1 MLSETLKPVLIMIT
15 GMMFI
20 PLGDAAGKLLIVN
33 YGAAPQFVGW
43 SRFFLGIIFI
53 MAVYL
58 FRGFDFS
65 ILKNWR
71 VWVRGVLVTGAISNI
86 LIALETETLANTF
99 AAFFIGPIVAY
110 FVSAFLLKE
119 EISKSRTALLFFGF
133 VGMLLVI
140 KPGISFTIGT
150 AHALL
155 SGVFYGCFLVSTKW
169 LAGVANARSLLV
181 SHLIIGSIF
190 MAPIGLSNIPDLSD
204 PTLIFLVL
212 LSAIA
217 SAIGNLLLV
226 MSNKMADASML
237 APLVYTQLISA
248 TLLGILV
255 FGDVPDWISMVG
267 LSMLLFSGLY
277 GFYQKAKTL

>member
-1 MLSETLKPVLIMIT
+1 MIT

-20 PLGDAAGKLLIVN
+20 PLGDAAGKLMIVS
-33 YGAAPQFVGW
+33 YGVAPQFVGW

-53 MAVYL
+53 LSVYL
-58 FRGFDFS
+58 CRGFDFS

-71 VWVRGVLVTGAISNI
+71 IWVRGVFVTGAISNI
-86 LIALETETLANTF
+86 LIALETESLANTF
-99 AAFFIGPIVAY
+99 AAFFVGPIVAY
-110 FVSAFLLKE
+110 FISALVLKE
-119 EISKSRTALLFFGF
+119 AISKSRTALLFFGF
-133 VGMLLVI
+133 IGMLLVI

-190 MAPIGLSNIPDLSD
+190 MAPIGLKNVPDLSD
-204 PTLIFLVL
+204 TMLIFLIL

-226 MSNKMADASML
+226 TSNKMADASML

-248 TLLGILV
+248 TFFGILV
-255 FGDVPDWISMVG
+255 FGDIPDWISMVG
-267 LSMLLFSGLY
+267 LTMLLFSGLY
-277 GFYQKAKTL
+277 GFYQKAKSL

>member
-1 MLSETLKPVLIMIT
+1 MLSNTLKPVLIMIT

-33 YGAAPQFVGW
+33 YGVAPQFVGW

-53 MAVYL
+53 LIVYL

-71 VWVRGVLVTGAISNI
+71 IWVRGVLVTGAISNI

-99 AAFFIGPIVAY
+99 AAFFVGPIVAY
-110 FVSAFLLKE
+110 FISALLLKE

-133 VGMLLVI
+133 IGMLLVI
-140 KPGISFTIGT
+140 KPGVSFSTGT
-150 AHALL
+150 AHGLL

-169 LAGVANARSLLV
+169 LSGVANARSLLV
-181 SHLIIGSIF
+181 SHLVIGSIF
-190 MAPIGLSNIPDLSD
+190 MAPIGLSNVPELTD
-204 PTLIFLVL
+204 TNLIFLVL

-226 MSNKMADASML
+226 VSNKMADASML

-248 TLLGILV
+248 TVLGILV
-255 FGDVPDWISMVG
+255 FNDIPDWISMIG

-277 GFYQKAKTL
+277 GFYQKAKSS

>member
-20 PLGDAAGKLLIVN
+20 PLGDAAGKLLIVS

-43 SRFFLGIIFI
+43 SRFFLGIVFI

-58 FRGFDFS
+58 FRGFDLS

-71 VWVRGVLVTGAISNI
+71 VWVRGILVTGAISNI

-110 FVSAFLLKE
+110 FVSAILLKE

-169 LAGVANARSLLV
+169 LAGVTNARSLLV

>member
-1 MLSETLKPVLIMIT
+1 MLSDTLKPVLIMIT

-20 PLGDAAGKLLIVN
+20 PLGDAAGKLMIVN
-33 YGAAPQFVGW
+33 YGVAPQFVGW
-43 SRFFLGIIFI
+43 SRFFLGILFI
-53 MAVYL
+53 LAVYL

-71 VWVRGVLVTGAISNI
+71 IWVRGVFVTGAISNI
-86 LIALETETLANTF
+86 LIALETESLANTF
-99 AAFFIGPIVAY
+99 AAFFVGPIVAY
-110 FVSAFLLKE
+110 FISAIFLKE
-119 EISKSRTALLFFGF
+119 DISKSRTALLFFGF

-140 KPGISFTIGT
+140 KPGVSFTMGT

-169 LAGVANARSLLV
+169 LAGVANSRSLLV
-181 SHLIIGSIF
+181 SHLMIGSVF
-190 MAPIGLSNIPDLSD
+190 MAPIGLSNIPDLTNTS
-204 PTLIFLVL
+204 LIFLIL

-226 MSNKMADASML
+226 TSNKMADASML

-255 FGDVPDWISMVG
+255 FGDIPDWISMVG
-267 LSMLLFSGLY
+267 LTMLLFSGLY